1 MTLSPTRILSTLGAA
16 LTGAALVGGLLTPA
30 ATASPA
36 PLDAEHTI
44 TGTHPAPLDAAYA
57 VAGTGLPAQDT
68 AAQAPAPQ
76 WIGDPWPDTPGFP
89 LPYTPPDGA
98 DTLDFGIRDTTPAPF
113 TLLNY
118 GGIPLKSPNFV
129 NIGDSYTTTTFYGTT
144 LVEPCF
150 RNAVGFA
157 PAVAAQVKLPPR
169 DAACPGAGIEHY
181 WHTMKSFQFPVPKMP
196 QRLAIN
202 KDTQLV
208 VVSLGGN
215 DAYTESMVSLALK
228 CVASWTSPVERLSSN
243 PCERRV
249 GTRLFSR
256 AKAMERALTYVL
268 KDAKKRASKDAVV
281 IAMGYFNPFPSAAG
295 YCWER
300 ALAPVGDLKFVHNLF
315 VTLNES
321 VRQAAKNANVL
332 YHNPSAEEAFARS
345 SCGLPLYRLISITGL
360 PEFGV
365 PFHPTLTGHWNMSKH
380 VASLYEQ
387 EMQARRHG
395 RSITRQTWRVGP
407 GSKDAIL
414 L

>member
-1 MTLSPTRILSTLGAA
+1 MKISPTRILSALGAA
-16 LTGAALVGGLLTPA
+16 LTSAALVGGLLAPSASAQASTVSTPA
-30 ATASPA
+30 STASA
-36 PLDAEHTI
+36 WTS
-44 TGTHPAPLDAAYA
+44 
-57 VAGTGLPAQDT
+57 T
-68 AAQAPAPQ
+68 AATQTLAPR
-76 WIGDPWPDTPGFP
+76 WIGDPWPDSPGFP
-89 LPYTPPDGA
+89 LPYTPPDGSGR
-98 DTLDFGIRDTTPAPF
+98 LDFGIRDTTPAPF

-118 GGIPLKSPNFV
+118 GGIPLKGPNFV

-169 DAACPGAGIEHY
+169 DAACPGAGIENY

-215 DAYTESMVSLALK
+215 DAYTESMVALALT
-228 CVASWTSPVERLSSN
+228 CVASWASPTERLSSN

-268 KDAKKRASKDAVV
+268 KDAKKRANKDAVV
-281 IAMGYFNPFPSAAG
+281 IAMGYFNPFPPAAE

-300 ALAPVGDLKFVHNLF
+300 ALAPVGDLKFVHHLF
-315 VTLNES
+315 VTINES
-321 VRQAAKNANVL
+321 VRRAAKSAGVL
-332 YHNPSAEEAFARS
+332 YYNPAAEEAFARS
-345 SCGLPLYRLISITGL
+345 SCGLPLYRLISISGL

-380 VASLYEQ
+380 VSSLYE
-387 EMQARRHG
+387 EELEARRHG
-395 RSITRQTWRVGP
+395 RSIARQTWQVSP

-414 L
+414 